1 MRLSI
6 NANQCNLYPLVWQ
19 KVMKGDIFS
28 EEELSAHFR
37 GVDAVVSC
45 LGFQRKSIVTGY
57 SDSIKPIVSAM
68 RIANIQRLVVMTAY
82 YTEGRTYHH

>member
-1 MRLSI
+1 
-6 NANQCNLYPLVWQ
+6 
-19 KVMKGDIFS
+19 MKGDIFS

-37 GVDAVVSC
+37 GVDAVFSC
-45 LGFQRKSIVTGY
+45 LGFQRKSVVTGY

-82 YTEGRTYHH
+82 YTEGKKNSLQLIIKFFIITVMN